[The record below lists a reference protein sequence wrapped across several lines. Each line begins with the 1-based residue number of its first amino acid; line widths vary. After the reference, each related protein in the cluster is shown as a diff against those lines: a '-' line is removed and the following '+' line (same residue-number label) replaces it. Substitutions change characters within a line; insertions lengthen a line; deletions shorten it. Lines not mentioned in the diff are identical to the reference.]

1 MVVELVSLRVTA
13 CRSCGSAIIWTV
25 TERGKRM
32 PVDAQPLD
40 SGTVQLVGNAFG
52 ESVALSRVLSGDS
65 LTAAREQGA
74 PLHRSHFASCPEA
87 NVWRR
92 PRMSEAHAR

>member
-1 MVVELVSLRVTA
+1 MTARVTA

-25 TERGKRM
+25 TEHGVRM

-40 SGTVQLVGNAFG
+40 SGTVQLFGLAFG

-65 LTAAREQGA
+65 LTAARGEGV
-74 PLHRSHFASCPEA
+74 PLHRSHFASCPNA
-87 NVWRR
+87 TVWRR
-92 PRMSEAHAR
+92 PRMSKAHAR